1 MPRPAALAAM
11 LFPAVLAAQTADL
24 VVTHARIYTAD
35 PAHPTATVMAVK
47 GERILYVGVDT
58 AGLTGPNTRVIDA
71 AGAAIIPGLFDSH
84 VHMQALGDS
93 LESLDLR
100 GMQSEAAIAAKV
112 RDAAG
117 GRKPGEWIRGRAWDQ
132 NLFADHQF
140 PTQKSLS
147 QAAPQNPVFLE
158 RVDGHAAWVNQKAL
172 DLADVNTA
180 TADPAG
186 GRILREPGGQPT
198 GVLIDRAQ
206 ALVGAK
212 IPAVSLL
219 DVEKRLERA
228 ARECARLGMTSVADA
243 GVGATELAA
252 YRELIAQHRLP
263 VRVYAMLGV
272 STNDDALWRSYQSR
286 GPDVS
291 DFLTV
296 RSLKLYADG
305 ALGSRGAALL
315 APYSDYPNNTG
326 ILISKEN
333 FIRTTAE
340 EAVKAGFQVNT
351 HAIGDRAVHI
361 VLNAYGAVLN
371 GPNDRRFRIEHAQI
385 IAPGDF
391 ARFKQYSVIASM
403 QPTHAT
409 SDMPWAEKRL
419 GPQRI
424 LGAYAWQTLW
434 KAGVHVPSGSDF
446 PVENPN
452 PLWGFYSAVT
462 RQDHEGNPPAGWY
475 PAQRMSR
482 DEALRSW
489 TYEGAYAAFQEKD
502 KGTLEAGKLADFLI
516 LSDDI
521 MQIPAAQIWKAR
533 VTLTVLGGEIVFH
546 QP

>member
-1 MPRPAALAAM
+1 M

-24 VVTHARIYTAD
+24 VVTHARIYTVD
-35 PAHPTATVMAVK
+35 TAHPAATAIAVK
-47 GERILYVGVDT
+47 GARILYVGTDA
-58 AGLTGPNTRVIDA
+58 AGFIGPKTKVIDA
-71 AGAAIIPGLFDSH
+71 QGAAVIPGLFDSH

-93 LESLDLR
+93 LETLDLR

-112 RDAAG
+112 KDAAG
-117 GRKPGEWIRGRAWDQ
+117 ARRPGEWIRGRAWDQ
-132 NLFADHQF
+132 NLFADRQF
-140 PTQKSLS
+140 PTQQSLS
-147 QAAPQNPVFLE
+147 KAAPGNPVFLE

-172 DLADVNTA
+172 DMADVNRA

-186 GRILREPGGQPT
+186 GKILRDPAGRPT

-206 ALVGAK
+206 ALVRAK
-212 IPAVSLL
+212 VPAASLAE
-219 DVEKRLERA
+219 VERRLERA
-228 ARECARLGMTSVADA
+228 AGECARLGMTSVADA
-243 GVGATELAA
+243 GIGATELAA

-263 VRVYAMLGV
+263 VRIYAMLSV
-272 STNDDALWRSYQSR
+272 SMNETALWRSYQAK
-286 GPDVS
+286 GPQVS

-315 APYSDYPNNTG
+315 DPYTDDPHNTG
-326 ILISKEN
+326 ILISSED
-333 FIRTTAE
+333 FIRTTAQ
-340 EAVKAGFQVNT
+340 EAAKAGFQVNT

-361 VLNAYGAVLN
+361 VLNAYAAALN

-385 IAPGDF
+385 VAPGDF
-391 ARFKQYSVIASM
+391 ARFKRYAVIASM

-409 SDMPWAEKRL
+409 SDMPWAEQRL
-419 GPQRI
+419 GPRRI
-424 LGAYAWQTLW
+424 LGAYAWQTMW
-434 KAGVHVPSGSDF
+434 KAGVPVASGSDF

-489 TYEGAYAAFQEKD
+489 TYEGAYAAFQEND
-502 KGTLEAGKLADFLI
+502 KGTLEAGKLADFVM

-521 MQIPAAQIWKAR
+521 MQSPARQIWEAR
-533 VTLTVLGGEIVFH
+533 VRLTVLGGEIVFH